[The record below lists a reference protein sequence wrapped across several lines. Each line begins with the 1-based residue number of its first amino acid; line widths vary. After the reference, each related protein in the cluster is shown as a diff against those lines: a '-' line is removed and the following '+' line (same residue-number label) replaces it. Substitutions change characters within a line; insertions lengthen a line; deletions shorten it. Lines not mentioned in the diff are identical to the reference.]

1 MAILTFPLHIFAYV
15 SQLALL
21 FVCLLFGIEV
31 GCTFEI
37 GSCCVTLATYHF
49 FPSASQAYGMCHHTQ
64 LDTYLRD
71 VTFFD

>member
-1 MAILTFPLHIFAYV
+1 MAILTLPLHIFAYV
-15 SQLALL
+15 SQLAL
-21 FVCLLFGIEV
+21 VCLLLFGIEV

-37 GSCCVTLATYHF
+37 GSCCATLATYHF

-64 LDTYLRD
+64 LDTDLRD